1 MKTAN
6 ATRLCRDENCERFE
20 VHYEHECGVVDDS
33 EQDDDTVDVSLSYWP
48 TWVKAREAVTRRAE
62 APWRKSA
69 PKALDH
75 SIAKSIS
82 RTYPKPFHVILR
94 DVEEDYGEVN
104 PRTAQRR
111 LKKLV
116 ERGHF
121 LRIDLGRR
129 LYAYLRPGS
138 TLVHDTDLMREQL
151 DDLVMQ

>member
-20 VHYEHECGVVDDS
+20 VHYEHECGVEDVL
-33 EQDDDTVDVSLSYWP
+33 EQDDGEPVTLTYWAA
-48 TWVKAREAVTRRAE
+48 WGSAREVVARRAE
-62 APWRKSA
+62 APWRKPA

-111 LKKLV
+111 LKRLV
-116 ERGHF
+116 ERGHL

-138 TLVHDTDLMREQL
+138 TMVHDADLMREQL
-151 DDLVMQ
+151 DDLVTL